1 MTKSF
6 DYGSTN
12 RLSILQCDKIYNK
25 LGNKLQSLN
34 IPTCEVNIISKIKL
48 QKYREKNNFK
58 NTKISNFSHQNRM
71 IKFAFPSHTK
81 IYTQMS
87 QDNNQNIKC
96 LKMMT
101 TLKIFDLLNL
111 LQN

>member
-1 MTKSF
+1 
-6 DYGSTN
+6 
-12 RLSILQCDKIYNK
+12 
-25 LGNKLQSLN
+25 
-34 IPTCEVNIISKIKL
+34 
-48 QKYREKNNFK
+48 
-58 NTKISNFSHQNRM
+58 M
-71 IKFAFPSHTK
+71 IKFAFPSHKK
-81 IYTQMS
+81 ICTQMS

>member
-1 MTKSF
+1 MVVQIDYQFCNVTK
-6 DYGSTN
+6 
-12 RLSILQCDKIYNK
+12 YNK

-48 QKYREKNNFK
+48 QKYSEKNNFK
-58 NTKISNFSHQNRM
+58 NTNFSHQNRM
-71 IKFAFPSHTK
+71 IKFAFPSHKK

-87 QDNNQNIKC
+87 KDNNQNIKC

>member
-48 QKYREKNNFK
+48 Q
-58 NTKISNFSHQNRM
+58 NTKSSNFSHQNRM
-71 IKFAFPSHTK
+71 IKFTFPSHKK
-81 IYTQMS
+81 IYTQIS
-87 QDNNQNIKC
+87 QDTNQNIKC

-101 TLKIFDLLNL
+101 TLKIYDFLNL
-111 LQN
+111 LQK